1 MTRVV
6 IADDTLLVREGLVN
20 ILGAEPEIE
29 IVAVCADGESALA
42 AVEAHPP
49 DVLLTDIR
57 MPPSM
62 EDEGIAV
69 ARRLHE
75 THPEVAVIVLSQYAE
90 PAYVLTLFESGSAR
104 RGYLLKE
111 RLGSRQQLM
120 DAINIVVSGGSYV
133 DPKVVDTLVSSHEV
147 KQSSLVDTLTDRER
161 QVLKQIAAG
170 QSNQAIARDLTIGQ
184 RAVERHI
191 NSIFFK
197 LGMADGD
204 GDVSRRVKATLVY
217 LAEDGA
223 RPEARP

>member
-6 IADDTLLVREGLVN
+6 IADDTLLVREGLVS
-20 ILGAEPEIE
+20 ILSAQPDIE
-29 IVAVCADGESALA
+29 VLAVCEDAESALA
-42 AVEAHPP
+42 AVEAQEP

-62 EDEGIAV
+62 GDEGVAL

-75 THPEVAVIVLSQYAE
+75 SHPDVAVIVLSQYAE
-90 PAYVLTLFESGSAR
+90 PGYVLALFEAGSAR

-120 DAINIVVSGGSYV
+120 DAIHVVASGGSYV
-133 DPKVVDTLVSSHEV
+133 DPKVVDTLVSSHEA
-147 KQSSLVDTLTDRER
+147 KQASPVESLTRRER
-161 QVLKQIAAG
+161 QVLKHVASG
-170 QSNQAIARDLTIGQ
+170 RSNQAIARDLTIGQ

-197 LGMADGD
+197 LGMADDD
-204 GDVSRRVKATLVY
+204 GEVSRRVKATLVY
-217 LAEDGA
+217 LADGGA
-223 RPEARP
+223 REEAQP